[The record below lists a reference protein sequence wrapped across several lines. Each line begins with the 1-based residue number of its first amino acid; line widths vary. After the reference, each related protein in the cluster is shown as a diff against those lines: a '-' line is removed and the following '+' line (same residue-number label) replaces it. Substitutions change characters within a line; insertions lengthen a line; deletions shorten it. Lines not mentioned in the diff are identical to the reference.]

1 MRLAHIRQKGTFNEP
16 VWHVLVVLT
25 VAIVLQAALN
35 NQLTFGF
42 KYVIIALEVVL
53 FVILSTFF
61 LPLAWRR
68 IVAIAL
74 LALISVANMVSLSVV
89 IAALIGSAQVNGH
102 ELLFSSVVIYLTN
115 VIVFGLWYWEL
126 DNQRTNVDDFQ
137 FPQRAGETSQR
148 PTFLDYLY
156 VSITNASAFSP
167 TDTLPLTHRAKYLM
181 ALQSLT
187 SLAIVVLVTARAVNI
202 LS

>member
-1 MRLAHIRQKGTFNEP
+1 MRLAHIHQKETFNEP

-25 VAIVLQAALN
+25 VAVILQAALN
-35 NQLTFGF
+35 DQLTFGF
-42 KYVIIALEVVL
+42 KYVIIALEVIL
-53 FVILSTFF
+53 FAILSTFF
-61 LPLAWRR
+61 LSLAWRR
-68 IVAIAL
+68 FVAIAL
-74 LALISVANMVSLSVV
+74 LALISVANVVSLSAV
-89 IAALIGSAQVNGH
+89 IVALIGSAQVNGH

-126 DNQRTNVDDFQ
+126 DDLRTDVDDFQ
-137 FPQRAGETSQR
+137 FPQPMGKTSWR

-181 ALQSLT
+181 TLQSLT